1 MLKFLRMCLFLYL
14 PIPTRFKPL
23 SKYRFL
29 LFSEFP
35 YTLSQLIPS
44 TSPPLMHHC
53 SDLHCYRSIF
63 VSLTANFSFSYIH
76 SESRISVYCGRQQTM
91 LVFGMFFFFF
101 TQHVL
106 EVPSRYFVV
115 QPAVDGATSR
125 QVPGP
130 GCHRKQDE
138 RNMRSKLVSRALPWP
153 LPSSCLESLP

>member
-1 MLKFLRMCLFLYL
+1 MLKSLRMCLFLYL
-14 PIPTRFKPL
+14 PISTRFKPL

-35 YTLSQLIPS
+35 YILSQLIPS
-44 TSPPLMHHC
+44 TSPLLMHHC
-53 SDLHCYRSIF
+53 SDQHCYRSIF
-63 VSLTANFSFSYIH
+63 FSLTANFSFSYIH
-76 SESRISVYCGRQQTM
+76 PDSRMSVLLWQTADHACVWS
-91 LVFGMFFFFF
+91 VFLFF

-125 QVPGP
+125 QVPGS

-138 RNMRSKLVSRALPWP
+138 RNMSKLVSRAPPWP